1 MQAVWAKVFRD
12 AVFPAASLNTFFGQ
26 LHAGCSA
33 QSVQGRCLPNT
44 VPEHLHCPNSKSV
57 QGRRRIFS
65 TLNSAWVAG
74 NYLEP
79 SFSRALHCRELLGTT
94 SIWWFGTKLPFGD
107 RCPQTPY
114 PLRDYL
120 VPLFKVFRVVVF
132 RWLILNTR
140 SVERIPKNIKN
151 LLRKLSFLGSR
162 WRSFAGNL
170 SIESDEK

>member
-26 LHAGCSA
+26 LHASCLA

-79 SFSRALHCRELLGTT
+79 PFSRALHCRELLGTT
-94 SIWWFGTKLPFGD
+94 SIWWIGIKLLFGN
-107 RCPQTPY
+107 RRVQIATPSGTSWSH
-114 PLRDYL
+114 
-120 VPLFKVFRVVVF
+120 F
-132 RWLILNTR
+132 
-140 SVERIPKNIKN
+140 SSCSGS
-151 LLRKLSFLGSR
+151 SFSYGS
-162 WRSFAGNL
+162 S
-170 SIESDEK
+170 

>member
-1 MQAVWAKVFRD
+1 MGEEFYAG
-12 AVFPAASLNTFFGQ
+12 SLGQ
-26 LHAGCSA
+26 SD
-33 QSVQGRCLPNT
+33 QGRRLPST
-44 VPEHLHCPNSKSV
+44 VPEHLHCPNGKSV

-79 SFSRALHCRELLGTT
+79 PFSGALHSRELLGTT
-94 SIWWFGTKLPFGD
+94 SIWWFGIKLPFGA
-107 RCPQTPY
+107 RRGKTPY

-140 SVERIPKNIKN
+140 SVERIPKSIKSP
-151 LLRKLSFLGSR
+151 LGKL
-162 WRSFAGNL
+162 
-170 SIESDEK
+170 

>member
-1 MQAVWAKVFRD
+1 MQAVWAKVFRS

-79 SFSRALHCRELLGTT
+79 PFSGALHCRELLGTT
-94 SIWWFGTKLPFGD
+94 SIWWFGIKLPFGTHWGKTV
-107 RCPQTPY
+107 P
-114 PLRDYL
+114 PLGDYL
-120 VPLFKVFRVVVF
+120 VPLFKVFRLVVF
-132 RWLILNTR
+132 R
-140 SVERIPKNIKN
+140 
-151 LLRKLSFLGSR
+151 
-162 WRSFAGNL
+162 
-170 SIESDEK
+170 

>member
-26 LHAGCSA
+26 LHASCSA

-79 SFSRALHCRELLGTT
+79 PFSRALHCRELLGTT
-94 SIWWFGTKLPFGD
+94 SIWWFGAKLPFGAG
-107 RCPQTPY
+107 RGKT
-114 PLRDYL
+114 
-120 VPLFKVFRVVVF
+120 VPPPPEL
-132 RWLILNTR
+132 LGTTSE
-140 SVERIPKNIKN
+140 SVQGRRFQMARPEHSQCGVHSQKH
-151 LLRKLSFLGSR
+151 
-162 WRSFAGNL
+162 
-170 SIESDEK
+170 

>member
-1 MQAVWAKVFRD
+1 MFRD

-33 QSVQGRCLPNT
+33 QNVQGRCLPNT

-79 SFSRALHCRELLGTT
+79 PFSGALHCRELLGTT
-94 SIWWFGTKLPFGD
+94 SIWSFGTKLPFGA
-107 RCPQTPY
+107 RRVQTPPPPELLGTTFQSVQGRRSQAAY
-114 PLRDYL
+114 PEHSPCGGHSPKKKQKAIRK
-120 VPLFKVFRVVVF
+120 VELF
-132 RWLILNTR
+132 
-140 SVERIPKNIKN
+140 RIPVANIH
-151 LLRKLSFLGSR
+151 RKRFYR
-162 WRSFAGNL
+162 N
-170 SIESDEK
+170 